1 MTELR
6 GQVGARFQSAG
17 PGVQGTLLPG
27 LPESDTVSV
36 SSESSSREPLPS
48 WSTPSTPSL
57 GFICS
62 LLTLLSIV
70 PDPGVPHHM
79 PNAMVPLPEPL
90 PVTWALGPLWSL
102 AADAGVTV
110 PP

>member
-17 PGVQGTLLPG
+17 PGVQGALLPG
-27 LPESDTVSV
+27 LHESDTVSV

-57 GFICS
+57 GLTCS
-62 LLTLLSIV
+62 LLTLLPIV

-79 PNAMVPLPEPL
+79 PRFLILSP
-90 PVTWALGPLWSL
+90 SL
-102 AADAGVTV
+102 
-110 PP
+110 